1 MAVLSLL
8 SRIFQKFLTMT
19 HILKVHF
26 ILLSNAHIHIHFYSI
41 YIYFKVF
48 LKQLK
53 KKDVVHIYNRIL
65 AIKKHEMPFV
75 ATWMDPD
82 MIIWSQTKKDKYY
95 MTSLIS
101 GIYKNDANTYLQ
113 TLRYRKNLRLPKKTA
128 GLGAGGELNRKFG
141 ININTL
147 LYIK

>member
-1 MAVLSLL
+1 
-8 SRIFQKFLTMT
+8 MT

-82 MIIWSQTKKDKYY
+82 MII
-95 MTSLIS
+95 
-101 GIYKNDANTYLQ
+101 
-113 TLRYRKNLRLPKKTA
+113 
-128 GLGAGGELNRKFG
+128 
-141 ININTL
+141 
-147 LYIK
+147 